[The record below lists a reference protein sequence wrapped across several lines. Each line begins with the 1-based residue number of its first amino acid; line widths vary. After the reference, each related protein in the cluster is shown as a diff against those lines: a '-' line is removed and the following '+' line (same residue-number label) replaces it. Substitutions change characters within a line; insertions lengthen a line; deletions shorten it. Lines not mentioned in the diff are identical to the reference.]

1 MWLEVIRSNI
11 WVQKGIL
18 SILVSL
24 LIWLVYIS
32 INKMIYQRVGD
43 ISKRF
48 SATKMNRYIF
58 IVIWLVVLSLI
69 WLEIARNLSTFL
81 GLFSAGLAIALR
93 ELFAN
98 MAAWVYLIT
107 VKPFVIGDR
116 ILINGQFGD
125 VIDIRLFQF
134 SLVQVSDMD
143 RGQQS
148 TGAFIDVPN
157 HFIFSNPVLNE
168 TKIFPYVWQE
178 MKLYLSMET
187 DWKLAKQKF
196 QAVLEDVTGHTEEE
210 ATHAMEKAQN
220 NVAIHYR
227 NLTPIVYLEINN
239 GKIELSL
246 RYLTSSRQARVTRE
260 KISEAILRVCEEESI
275 DVLAVKLR
283 EGGFT
288 RQT

>member
-58 IVIWLVVLSLI
+58 IVIWLAVLSLI

-143 RGQQS
+143 KGQQS

-178 MKLYLSMET
+178 MKVYLPLEA
-187 DWKLAKQKF
+187 DWKQVKQKL
-196 QAVLEDVTGHTEEE
+196 QIVLEEVTGHME
-210 ATHAMEKAQN
+210 ATAQEAMKEAQN
-220 NVAIHYR
+220 NVAIYYR
-227 NLTPIVYLEINN
+227 NLTPIVYTDIQE
-239 GKIELSL
+239 GKIEMSL
-246 RYLTSSRQARVTRE
+246 RYLTSSRQARVTRQD
-260 KISEAILRVCEEESI
+260 ITEAILTICKEDGI
-275 DVLAVKLR
+275 DLL
-283 EGGFT
+283 GGE
-288 RQT
+288 